1 MPVVLHPALTKYNL
15 KLEMTE
21 SGDQDYDLPSEEL
34 TASAVYPPMVS
45 LKLDNCQGYPHA
57 ISIEASNELRDV
69 GVTVQDVVRTIHEDL
84 RTPFSKRELSN
95 LRAER
100 RAEVRV
106 AFKERCE
113 TEEERSKGPHRID
126 YLGGRDRL
134 QILPRLTPDGT
145 LLPISAL
152 QPAELS

>member
-1 MPVVLHPALTKYNL
+1 
-15 KLEMTE
+15 MTE
-21 SGDQDYDLPSEEL
+21 SLDHDFNLSKEEL
-34 TASAVYPPMVS
+34 TSSAVHPPTLSV
-45 LKLDNCQGYPHA
+45 KLENCQDYPHA
-57 ISIEASNELRDV
+57 INIEAANELRDV
-69 GVTVQDVVRTIHEDL
+69 GVTVQDAVRKIYEDL

-134 QILPRLTPDGT
+134 QILPRLTPNF
-145 LLPISAL
+145 LYPHCNS
-152 QPAELS
+152 